1 MNPLVFV
8 RSLLVVTL
16 LFMCSLLTGC
26 SSKVEINERAFVSS
40 IYVDKAEKPGEVELT
55 ISVPL
60 PNRMAGENTGGGGGG
75 GRPYAVFTKTG
86 TSLTDAAEKLQ
97 TDLTRKLSW
106 GHARVVVFGREY
118 AQAGIGDTIEWLFRE
133 PLFHINSY
141 IFVAPGKAKDITSL
155 TPVAETTPG
164 EVLREFANQRNLLQT
179 QIRDVLMAEADNQGF
194 VVSLLN
200 MQNEKMISE
209 NNENMNWVGLQGAAM
224 FKNMKMVG
232 ELDLDEARVI
242 AWTRNNLKTASIT
255 IVNKKEK
262 ASVSLYAI
270 KSDLNAHMSQGKP
283 VFSIH
288 LSAKGQLRSIY
299 PPHKAEE
306 IRRIQQIEKE
316 LETHVNDLLLSA
328 LHKARAHEAD
338 ILMSGYRL
346 EWKYPHIWDKLRPHW
361 AQHFKEDIQF
371 KVISDISIQ
380 YFGSEFRT

>member
-1 MNPLVFV
+1 MNPAVFV
-8 RSLLVVTL
+8 RSLLLVAL
-16 LFMCSLLTGC
+16 LLMCSLLTGC

-86 TSLTDAAEKLQ
+86 SSLTEAAEKLQ
-97 TDLTRKLSW
+97 TDLTRRLSW

-118 AQAGIGDTIEWLFRE
+118 AESGIGDTIEWLFRE

-141 IFVAPGKAKDITSL
+141 LFVAPGKAKEITTL
-155 TPVAETTPG
+155 MPVTETTPG

-179 QIRDVLMAEADNQGF
+179 QVRDVLMAEASNQDF
-194 VVSLLN
+194 VITLLN
-200 MQNEKMISE
+200 MMEEDMISE
-209 NNENMNWVGLQGAAM
+209 NNETQYWAGLQGAAM
-224 FKNMKMVG
+224 FKDMKMVG
-232 ELDLDEARVI
+232 ELNLDEARVI
-242 AWTRNNLKTASIT
+242 AWTRNHLKTAAIT
-255 IVNKKEK
+255 IENPKEK

-270 KSDLNAHMSQGKP
+270 KSDLKANLSQGKP

-306 IRRIQQIEKE
+306 VRRIQQIEKQ
-316 LETHVNDLLLSA
+316 LESHINELLLSA
-328 LHKARAHEAD
+328 LHKAQAHEAD

-346 EWKYPHIWDKLRPHW
+346 EWKYPHVWDKLRSQW
-361 AQHFKEDIQF
+361 AQHYKEDIEF
-371 KVISDISIQ
+371 RVISEISIQ

>member
-1 MNPLVFV
+1 MNPAVFV
-8 RSLLVVTL
+8 RSLLVAILV
-16 LFMCSLLTGC
+16 FICSLITGC

-40 IYVDKAEKPGEVELT
+40 IHVDKGEKPGEVELT

-60 PNRMAGENTGGGGGG
+60 PNRMPGQTTGGGGSG

-86 TSLTDAAEKLQ
+86 TSLSEAAEKLQ

-106 GHARVVVFGREY
+106 GHARVVVFGHEY
-118 AQAGIGDTIEWLFRE
+118 AKEGVGDTIEWLFRE

-141 IFVAPGKAKDITSL
+141 LFVAPGKAKDITTL
-155 TPVAETTPG
+155 MPVVETTPG

-200 MQNEKMISE
+200 LQKEKMISE
-209 NNENMNWVGLQGAAM
+209 NNEAKNWVGLQGAAM

-242 AWTRNNLKTASIT
+242 AWTRNHLKTASIT
-255 IVNKKEK
+255 IENPKEK
-262 ASVSLYAI
+262 VSVSLYSI
-270 KSDLNAHMSQGKP
+270 KSDLKTNLSQGKP
-283 VFSIH
+283 VFNIH

-306 IRRIQQIEKE
+306 VRRIQQIENE
-316 LETHVNDLLLSA
+316 LEAHVNDLLMSA
-328 LHKARAHEAD
+328 LHKAQAHEAD

-346 EWKYPHIWDKLRPHW
+346 EWKYPHVWDKLRPHW
-361 AQHFKEDIQF
+361 AQHFKEDIEF
-371 KVISDISIQ
+371 RVISDISIQ